1 LGLVPHLNC
10 FDKSL
15 LAFEVNCTGKRI
27 GYSGIF
33 SVRGEPDPDRL
44 RRAILSTARA
54 HPELMTT
61 VHGGPLWH
69 HRQVHED
76 VVGEV
81 LEVQDLAAGPAQK
94 DSAQAATGAS
104 YEQSIHE
111 WINRPLDTSRVFP
124 FRVLL
129 LRKGTA
135 DYTLVFTFHHS
146 AIDGVRALR
155 LIDDIV
161 SRYHNKPPDA
171 SLLPERVKPDGDEL
185 LQEARTERARTK
197 HFYREMLS
205 HLFYFVFINP
215 LFHPARIFHD
225 RSEPSG
231 EVRFCSAKIGPAE
244 FQQLRAKSK
253 SVGGSVN
260 DILMAVCYR
269 GIDKWNRRH
278 GKKTRKMSFLVPIDI
293 GSPDLNGIIS
303 NQISYISFSTSAE
316 DRMDSTELLRRVSA
330 KRIYMLRE
338 RRGNTYSIV
347 YFASV
352 LRLLPLA
359 AMKVLSKYVL
369 FPLYAD
375 TVICT
380 NPGVVRV
387 GDCGEGPVEPGDFRV
402 VDFVAVPFVFSVMG
416 MNICVSTFNGSLGI
430 DIAYSTSHFS
440 KEKAEE
446 FLALC
451 MDELANYQVNTGQ
464 S

>member
-1 LGLVPHLNC
+1 MHLNC
-10 FDKSL
+10 FDKAL
-15 LAFEVNCTGKRI
+15 LSFEVNCTGRRI
-27 GYSGIF
+27 GYSGIL

-44 RRAILSTARA
+44 RKAILSTAGA
-54 HPELMTT
+54 HPEMMTT
-61 VHGGPLWH
+61 LYGGPFWH
-69 HRQVHED
+69 HRQFHEE
-76 VVGEV
+76 VLGEV
-81 LEVQDLAAGPAQK
+81 LEVQDLVALQAQK
-94 DSAQAATGAS
+94 DSARADTGAL
-104 YEQSIHE
+104 YEKRVHE
-111 WINRPLDTSRVFP
+111 WINRPLDTRKSFP

-129 LRKGTA
+129 LKKGPG
-135 DYTLVFTFHHS
+135 DCTLVFTFHHS

-155 LIDDIV
+155 LIDDVI

-171 SLLPERVKPDGDEL
+171 SLLPQGVKRNGDEL
-185 LQEARTERARTK
+185 LQEARTERARTE

-244 FQQLRAKSK
+244 FQKLRAKSK

-260 DILMAVCYR
+260 DILMAACYR
-269 GIDKWNRRH
+269 SIDKWNRRH
-278 GKKTRKMSFLVPIDI
+278 GKRTRKISFLVPIDI

-303 NQISYISFSTSAE
+303 NQISYISFSTSAK
-316 DRMDSTELLRRVSA
+316 DRTDSTRLLRKVSA
-330 KRIYMLRE
+330 KRIYMLKE

-347 YFASV
+347 YFAAV

-359 AMKVLSKYVL
+359 AMEVFSKYVL

-380 NPGVVRV
+380 NPGIVRV

-402 VDFVAVPFVFSVMG
+402 VDFNAVPFVFSVMG
-416 MNICVSTFNGSLGI
+416 MNICVATFNGSLGI
-430 DIAYSTSHFS
+430 DIAYATSHFS

-451 MDELANYQVNTGQ
+451 ADEIGNYEVNVQ
-464 S
+464 QA